1 MHKVGP
7 DKEPVRAVEALED
20 AQSIALGDR
29 RDVAMETVLKR
40 VCVSLGVGVRVKLT
54 SRKGNRKLQLPRRQ
68 RWRRMDIHQQDTSCS
83 WQSAGDLRWIDVG
96 VIGGRR
102 Q

>member
-54 SRKGNRKLQLPRRQ
+54 SRKGNRKLQLPRRR
-68 RWRRMDIHQQDTSCS
+68 RWRRLDIHRQDTSCS
-83 WQSAGDLRWIDVG
+83 WQSVGDL
-96 VIGGRR
+96 
-102 Q
+102 